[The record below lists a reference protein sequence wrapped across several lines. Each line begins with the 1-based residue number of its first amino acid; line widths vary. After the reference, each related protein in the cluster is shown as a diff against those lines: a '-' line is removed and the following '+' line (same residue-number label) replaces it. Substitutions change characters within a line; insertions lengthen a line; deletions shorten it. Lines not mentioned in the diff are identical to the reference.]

1 VLNVGS
7 GWRSPSTRAVF
18 TASLIV
24 AIVVAGPLLDA
35 AGQGYWVIVLTRALL
50 LAVLAIASDL
60 VWGITGIFALGQ
72 AVFFGA
78 GAYAAGL
85 LSTRAG
91 MTSLILLVPATA
103 VVGLVGGLLIGA
115 FLFFGRRRVGEL
127 YVALVTLAL
136 TYALEQLA
144 NVWNAI
150 GAGNGITGLP
160 LPSLLGQQIQIGLPF
175 FWIAL
180 TALLATLA
188 VGWLLLRS
196 QFGLVLRAI
205 RDDAERAE
213 FLGYRRSVV
222 QLTVFALAAAMAAV
236 GGGLYALEEGFV
248 SPSFLGVTLSTQV
261 LIYILLGGR
270 GTLIGPVLGVL
281 VLEVGGQ
288 RIQQSLPT
296 DWPIIV
302 GSILLLVIVFL
313 PRGLL
318 DARTRV
324 TEVLALLQRRSMS
337 GGDQS
342 GPLSTAATDVNPH
355 GN

>member
-1 VLNVGS
+1 MRIAGASWRRPSARALFTGS
-7 GWRSPSTRAVF
+7 
-18 TASLIV
+18 LLL

-50 LAVLAIASDL
+50 LAVLAVASDL
-60 VWGITGIFALGQ
+60 VWGVTGIFALGQ

-85 LSTRAG
+85 LSTKAG
-91 MTSLILLVPATA
+91 VTSLLLLTPATA
-103 VVGLVGGLLIGA
+103 AVGLVGGLLIGA

-144 NVWNAI
+144 SVWNAI

-160 LPSLLGQQIQIGLPF
+160 LPSLLGHQVQIGLPF

-180 TALLATLA
+180 AALVATLA

-196 QFGLVLRAI
+196 QFGLVMRAV

-213 FLGYRRSVV
+213 FLGYKPSVI
-222 QLTVFALAAAMAAV
+222 QLVVFAAAAAFAAA

-248 SPSFLGVTLSTQV
+248 SPSFLGVALSTQV

-288 RIQQSLPT
+288 RVQQSLPA

-302 GSILLLVIVFL
+302 GSTLLLVILFL

-318 DARTRV
+318 DARASV
-324 TEVLALLQRRSMS
+324 TEILARMQR
-337 GGDQS
+337 GPPTGTDQAA
-342 GPLSTAATDVNPH
+342 PLTTGATSVNPH

>member
-1 VLNVGS
+1 VAL
-7 GWRSPSTRAVF
+7 
-18 TASLIV
+18 LV
-24 AIVVAGPLLDA
+24 AIAAAGPLLEA
-35 AGQGYWVIVLTRALL
+35 AGQDYWVIVLTRALL
-50 LAVLAIASDL
+50 IAVLAVASDL
-60 VWGITGIFALGQ
+60 VWGVTGIFALGQ
-72 AVFFGA
+72 AMFFGA

-85 LSTRAG
+85 LSTKAHI
-91 MTSLILLVPATA
+91 TSLILLAPATA
-103 VVGLVGGLLIGA
+103 AVGLLGGLLIGA

-160 LPSLLGQQIQIGLPF
+160 LPTLLGQQVQIGLPF

-180 TALLATLA
+180 LAMLATLA
-188 VGWLLLRS
+188 LGWLLLRS
-196 QFGLVLRAI
+196 QFGLVMRAV
-205 RDDAERAE
+205 RDDPQRAE
-213 FLGYRRSVV
+213 FLGYKRSSV
-222 QLTVFALAAAMAAV
+222 QLIVFAVAAALAAA

-248 SPSFLGVTLSTQV
+248 SPSFLGVALSTQV

-270 GTLIGPVLGVL
+270 GTLIGPVVGVL

-288 RIQQSLPT
+288 RVQQSLPAG
-296 DWPIIV
+296 WPIIV
-302 GSILLLVIVFL
+302 GSVLLLVILFL

-318 DARTRV
+318 DARVRV
-324 TEVLALLQRRSMS
+324 AEAVAHFQRRPSPGDDPPLTLTS
-337 GGDQS
+337 GASRAD
-342 GPLSTAATDVNPH
+342 PR

>member
-1 VLNVGS
+1 VAL
-7 GWRSPSTRAVF
+7 
-18 TASLIV
+18 LV
-24 AIVVAGPLLDA
+24 AIAAAGPLLEA
-35 AGQGYWVIVLTRALL
+35 AGQDYWVIVLTRALL
-50 LAVLAIASDL
+50 IAVLAVASDL
-60 VWGITGIFALGQ
+60 VWGVTGIFALGQ
-72 AVFFGA
+72 AMFFGA

-85 LSTRAG
+85 LSTKAHI
-91 MTSLILLVPATA
+91 TSLILLAPATA
-103 VVGLVGGLLIGA
+103 AVGLLGGLLIGA

-160 LPSLLGQQIQIGLPF
+160 LPTLLGQQVQVGLPF

-180 TALLATLA
+180 LAMLATLA
-188 VGWLLLRS
+188 LGWLLLRS
-196 QFGLVLRAI
+196 QFGLVMRAV
-205 RDDAERAE
+205 RDDPQRAE
-213 FLGYRRSVV
+213 FLGYKRSSV
-222 QLTVFALAAAMAAV
+222 QLIVFAVAAALAAA

-248 SPSFLGVTLSTQV
+248 SPSLLGVALSTQV

-270 GTLIGPVLGVL
+270 GTLIGPVVGVL

-288 RIQQSLPT
+288 RVQQSLPAG
-296 DWPIIV
+296 WPIIV
-302 GSILLLVIVFL
+302 GSVLLLVILFL

-318 DARTRV
+318 DARVRV
-324 TEVLALLQRRSMS
+324 AEAVAHFQRRPSPGDDPPLTLTS
-337 GGDQS
+337 GASRAD
-342 GPLSTAATDVNPH
+342 PR

>member
-1 VLNVGS
+1 VAL
-7 GWRSPSTRAVF
+7 
-18 TASLIV
+18 LV
-24 AIVVAGPLLDA
+24 AIAAAGPLLEA
-35 AGQGYWVIVLTRALL
+35 AGQDYWVIVLTRALL
-50 LAVLAIASDL
+50 IAVLAVASDL
-60 VWGITGIFALGQ
+60 VWGVTGIFALGQ
-72 AVFFGA
+72 AMFFGA

-85 LSTRAG
+85 LSTKAHI
-91 MTSLILLVPATA
+91 TSLILLAPATA
-103 VVGLVGGLLIGA
+103 AVGLLGGLLIGA

-160 LPSLLGQQIQIGLPF
+160 LPTLLGQQVQIGLPF

-180 TALLATLA
+180 LAMLATLA
-188 VGWLLLRS
+188 LGWLLLRS
-196 QFGLVLRAI
+196 QFGLVMRAV
-205 RDDAERAE
+205 RDDPQRAE
-213 FLGYRRSVV
+213 FLGYKRSSV
-222 QLTVFALAAAMAAV
+222 QLIVFAVAAALAAA

-248 SPSFLGVTLSTQV
+248 SPSFLGVALSTQV

-270 GTLIGPVLGVL
+270 GTLIGPVVGVL

-288 RIQQSLPT
+288 RVQQSLPAG
-296 DWPIIV
+296 WPIIV
-302 GSILLLVIVFL
+302 GSVLLLVILFL

-318 DARTRV
+318 DARVRV
-324 TEVLALLQRRSMS
+324 AEAVAHFQRRPSPGDDSPLTLTS
-337 GGDQS
+337 GASRAD
-342 GPLSTAATDVNPH
+342 PR